1 MKTNSEKI
9 KKLTASGIL
18 IALVI
23 VFQMISLIPLG
34 PISFTIALT
43 VIVVGAVLYGPK
55 TGALLGGI
63 FGLVVTIQTATG
75 LGGLLSL
82 MMFQFDP
89 VITVLLCMGKGIA
102 AGLVPGLIFAALKKA
117 HRIKLGV
124 ILAAVSAPIVNTGIF
139 FAGALTVFGGV
150 LENFVSI
157 VGIASVKD
165 LIVAGIIIPCFIPE
179 FIINVALIPVVLRI
193 ISIIGSKKI
202 TK

>member
-1 MKTNSEKI
+1 MKTNSEKVR
-9 KKLTASGIL
+9 KLTASAIL

-55 TGALLGGI
+55 TGALLGGV
-63 FGLVVTIQTATG
+63 FGLVVTVQTATG

-89 VITVLLCMGKGIA
+89 VITVILCMGKGIA
-102 AGLVPGLIFAALKKA
+102 AGLVPGMIFAALKKA
-117 HRIKLGV
+117 KHEKLGV
-124 ILAAVSAPIVNTGIF
+124 VLASVSSPIVNTGIF
-139 FAGALTVFGGV
+139 FAGALTIFGGV
-150 LENFVSI
+150 LESFISQ
-157 VGIASVKD
+157 VGIASVQD

-179 FIINVALIPVVLRI
+179 FIINVALIPVVLRVI
-193 ISIIGSKKI
+193 AIVSPKK
-202 TK
+202 KA